1 MFNNKAKLILALI
14 IVIAGFA
21 FISFTNIKITGT
33 DPSEDL
39 ANRLAEWY
47 GKYPQEKVYL
57 HLDKQTYKA
66 GENIW
71 FKAYFLDATTHE
83 PSSHSNILI
92 VELINSF
99 GKTSM
104 TRLLKLNGGFALG
117 DFKIYDTIPSGLY
130 EIRAYT
136 SWMRNFGDDYFFRR
150 QIEILNPEFSS
161 QLYRQDKLANKKLKK
176 KSIRKSEKIDVQL
189 FPEGG
194 DLVNGLESRV
204 AFKAVNELGLG
215 IDISGEVRSKKGDL
229 ITKFKSFYQG
239 MGAFSLKPVPGEKY
253 FAVITADEEKHD
265 VVPVPGQLNSGFVL
279 AVDNLSSS
287 DITVNIRSTQN
298 DTRISLIGQIRGKV
312 YYNKS
317 LIIKS
322 GGTEVKVPRNIF
334 PTGILQLTLFDQASV
349 PQCERLVFINNNDFL
364 KIGLETDRNNYGSRE
379 KISLKID
386 VKSPDNLPVI
396 GNFSLSVTGNEY
408 NKDRGDF
415 YSGIVS
421 YLVMSSDLKGQVQ
434 DPEYYFQKNAPETR
448 EALDYLM
455 MTQGWRRFAWENV
468 IGDIPMKI
476 SYVVEKG
483 LSVEGKITSEFF
495 GIPLKYLPVTL
506 TVLSGFNDVY
516 NTRTNDKGRYL
527 FNLPDYEDTLDI
539 EITSK
544 RLSGRKNLVIYIDET
559 VLPEKKVLFSSYS
572 REMEITGTNVFRPVP
587 EEPKD
592 PNQSTIQGIH
602 GTPDNVIYVDEKLA
616 SYNNVFDIIKGRVP
630 GVLVNGN
637 SIQIRGPN
645 SFFLSTEPLYLIDDI
660 PVDAGAVA
668 SLSPQDVERIEF
680 LKGPSSAIYGSRGA
694 NGVVAIYTKRGKF
707 MKKGILESQILGYY
721 RPREFYS
728 PRYGTRFDHL
738 NPDDRITLFWAPS
751 ILTDSIGQAEAVFY
765 SSDIKGIFDVTLE
778 GVSPEGKIGKG
789 TASFKIE

>member
-1 MFNNKAKLILALI
+1 MSYKKIKLILASI
-14 IVIAGFA
+14 IVISGLA
-21 FISFTNIKITGT
+21 FISFTTIKSTGN
-33 DPSEDL
+33 DPSDDL

-57 HLDKQTYKA
+57 HLDKQTYNV

-104 TRLLKLNGGFALG
+104 TRLLKLNEGYAMG
-117 DFKIYDTIPSGLY
+117 DFKIYDTVPSGLY

-136 SWMRNFGDDYFFRR
+136 SWMRNFGDDYFFKR
-150 QIEILNPEFSS
+150 QIEILNSEFSS
-161 QLYRQDKLANKKLKK
+161 QLYRQDKLANKRLKK
-176 KSIRKSEKIDVQL
+176 KSIRKSEKLDIQF

-204 AFKAVNELGLG
+204 AFKAVNELGQG
-215 IDISGEVRSKKGDL
+215 IDISGEIHNKKGDL
-229 ITKFKSFYQG
+229 ITEFKSLYQG
-239 MGAFSLKPVPGEKY
+239 MGAFSLKPVDGEKY
-253 FAVITADEEKHD
+253 FAVITTDEEKHNE
-265 VVPVPGQLNSGFVL
+265 VPVPEQLKSGFIL
-279 AVDNLSSS
+279 AVDNLNSNE
-287 DITVNIRSTQN
+287 ITVNIRSTQN
-298 DTRISLIGQIRGKV
+298 DPRISLIGQTRGKV

-317 LIIKS
+317 LILKS
-322 GGTEVKVPRNIF
+322 GSVEVKVPRNIF
-334 PTGILQLTLFDQASV
+334 PTGILQLTLFDQASI

-364 KIGLETDRNNYGSRE
+364 NIGLETDRNNYGSRE

-386 VKSPDNLPVI
+386 VKSPDNLPVV
-396 GNFSLSVTGNEY
+396 GNFSLSVTGNEF
-408 NKDRGDF
+408 NDDRGDF
-415 YSGIVS
+415 YCGIVS
-421 YLVMSSDLKGQVQ
+421 YLVMSSDLKGLVQ
-434 DPEYYFQKNAPETR
+434 NPEYYFQKNTSETR

-468 IGDIPMKI
+468 VGDIPMKI
-476 SYVVEKG
+476 NYEVEKG
-483 LSVEGKITSEFF
+483 LSVAGKVTREFL
-495 GIPLKYLPVTL
+495 GIPLKYLPVNL
-506 TVLSGFNDVY
+506 TVLSGFNDLY
-516 NTRTNDKGRYL
+516 STRTNDKGRFF
-527 FNLPDYEDTLDI
+527 FNLPDYEDTINI
-539 EITSK
+539 ELTST
-544 RLSGRKNLVIYIDET
+544 RLSGRKNLVIYMDET
-559 VLPEKKVLFSSYS
+559 VLPEKEVMFSSYS
-572 REMEITGTNVFRPVP
+572 KEMVITGTNVFRPVP
-587 EEPKD
+587 EEEKD

-602 GTPDNVIYVDEKLA
+602 GTPDNVIYVDDKLS

-630 GVLVNGN
+630 GVTVSGN

-660 PVDAGAVA
+660 PVDANAVA
-668 SLSPQDVERIEF
+668 SLNPQDVERIEI

-707 MKKGILESQILGYY
+707 IKKGVLESQILGYY

-728 PRYGTRFDHL
+728 PKYGTRFDQL
-738 NPDDRITLFWAPS
+738 NTDDRITLFWAPS
-751 ILTDSIGQAEAVFY
+751 IITDSNGQAEAVFY
-765 SSDIKGIFDVTLE
+765 SSDKRGIFDITLE

-789 TASFKIE
+789 TTSFEVE